1 MCFRRVVWGTGLKI
15 FYVDAMVTL
24 RRRTADYA
32 RAFIKNS
39 YVLRVPFDFEDHTE
53 ATDARNLLYD
63 PTKTFSSRR
72 YHTYNYMFLNTPTQE
87 YEKRIPSYTSE
98 VRSHI
103 NESPS
108 AKYQERSHS
117 ARFEDQSPSAKYQGR
132 SHSAR
137 FEDQSPSAKY
147 QERSHSA
154 RFEDQSPSAKYQGRS
169 HSARFEDQSPSAKYQ
184 DHFQNARLDQANYQ
198 QRSFIFS
205 RYESF
210 TCDTTTMRYDGHG
223 YKVDIASANKNQ
235 YRFHSATNLLV
246 RNNNPLR
253 ILYISR
259 GVHGRGRSLGNEQL
273 IIATLRRNGAYV
285 IHFTQ
290 SYGRCLKDQ
299 LSMAYHADVVT
310 RLHII
315 YII

>member
-103 NESPS
+103 NE
-108 AKYQERSHS
+108 
-117 ARFEDQSPSAKYQGR
+117 
-132 SHSAR
+132 
-137 FEDQSPSAKY
+137 SPSAKY